1 MEDAQNLS
9 NQDQDGLASDVL
21 DAVGVDEPTEEI
33 IEETPHSPHMKG
45 DGNSGK
51 EVDLP
56 LGVKE
61 RLGRQEKRH
70 QREMRQMRAE
80 LQAMQSMMSNPQ
92 QGNASEQMNEGYAEP
107 NGSVDEQIHKA
118 VRAAL
123 SAQDEQKRKA
133 HEREAQEH
141 VNRRY
146 EGLHDHLEKASDKY
160 EDFDDVV
167 RAKDA
172 PFTPAMR
179 DAALFL
185 DNPAEVLYKLGK
197 NKDEL
202 KRIAQLHP
210 VDQARE
216 MVKLSHALMSGGSG
230 ENKASQSSRPI
241 GQIKSY
247 PVNPSSV
254 SDKTPVGEI
263 RRRMKSGEWKAR

>member
-9 NQDQDGLASDVL
+9 SKDQDDLAQ
-21 DAVGVDEPTEEI
+21 DALESVGVGEPTERIVDESQGA
-33 IEETPHSPHMKG
+33 THMQG

-80 LQAMQSMMSNPQ
+80 MQSLMSQNQPNESQ
-92 QGNASEQMNEGYAEP
+92 QMNGNYGDAP
-107 NGSVDEQIHKA
+107 VDDQIQQA
-118 VRAAL
+118 VRLAL
-123 SAQDEQKRKA
+123 QAQDEQKRKA
-133 HEREAQEH
+133 KEKESADH
-141 VNRRY
+141 VNKRY
-146 EGLHDHLEKASDKY
+146 QSLQDNLDKGSDKY
-160 EDFDDVV
+160 EDFDEVV
-167 RAKDA
+167 RAQDA
-172 PFTPAMR
+172 PYTSAMR

-197 NKDEL
+197 KPEEL

-216 MVKLSHALMSGGSG
+216 MVKLSHALMGGG
-230 ENKASQSSRPI
+230 DASHSHNSSSKPI
-241 GQIKSY
+241 GQIKSN
-247 PVNPSSV
+247 PVNQSSV
-254 SDKTPVGEI
+254 NDKTPVGEI
-263 RRRMKSGEWKAR
+263 RRRMKAGDWKSNR